1 MLVAVILNGIYL
13 KDLHHILQ
21 LDRWRENYRE
31 NVSTWLDTIQR
42 FDALVSMGTYRF
54 NHPDYCTPVL
64 SDDIL
69 LQAEEMG
76 HPLLNTKGKVS
87 NDFEVRKLHDLYI
100 VTGANMAGKSTFLR
114 TVGVN
119 LVLALSGNVVCSR
132 TFACRTMSLFTSMRT
147 TDNG

>member
-1 MLVAVILNGIYL
+1 
-13 KDLHHILQ
+13 
-21 LDRWRENYRE
+21 
-31 NVSTWLDTIQR
+31 
-42 FDALVSMGTYRF
+42 MGTYRF

-119 LVLALSGNVVCSR
+119 LVLALSGNVVWRR
-132 TFACRTMSLFTSMRT
+132 TVRLPDDVAFYQHAHDRQP
-147 TDNG
+147 G